1 MTQTLGLRLR
11 ARSRKR
17 FHPLLHK
24 TYGSNESLMIAA
36 ATVFQSTRA
45 SRACVAIAVLA
56 VTVAAGCAQP
66 PVRRVPVLVEPLP
79 SPAAGVATV
88 PTAPPSSVT
97 GTDPVEIVEA
107 PRIQPP
113 PPQAEV
119 KIGTGQFINA
129 QAAARRPASTAAG
142 GNVVFNWENVPIQEV
157 VKAILGD
164 VLQENYVI
172 APGVQGNV
180 TFSTAQPITPNQAMG
195 VLEMLLSWNNATLVY
210 RDGRYTVTPVAS
222 AVPGNLTP
230 RIGPATSARGYELRV
245 VPLKYISATEMEKIL
260 VPYIRPG
267 AMVRVDNARNILV
280 VGGTR
285 ADLTNY
291 LETIA
296 VFDVNWLK
304 GMSIGIFPLEQ
315 VDAKTVVPELEKI
328 FGDAAGTPMAGMF
341 RFLAIERTNSV
352 MVITPQPEYLTQ
364 AEEWIGKLDRG
375 SGAASQLFVYY
386 VKNVKATDLA
396 EKLTDIFS
404 SSGSGA
410 AGAPAPIGAVT
421 PGVASI
427 EINAMNRG
435 RKDERD
441 LNQRARAVT
450 QAPITTTPAGVA
462 GTAGG
467 SGEAGGGISIVES
480 DNIRITSIEES
491 NALLIKSTS
500 SQYDSIESAIRRLDV
515 VPLQV
520 HIEARFLEVTLTD
533 RFRFGVQSYFEN
545 LKLPGPRFA
554 DGVEHGA
561 PTSFG
566 GSITPAGVAWT
577 FLSDHADFLID
588 TLQSEG
594 VVEVLAAPSVV
605 VLNNKSANIN
615 VGTQIPVVSSFINT
629 GGGVV
634 NPNDPNNPGIN
645 PGIGNSFVQFRD
657 TGITLDVTPRVNP
670 GGLVYLEIK
679 QEKSTPGAAD
689 TAVAGN
695 VAVNKRTLETEIAVQ
710 SGQTVMLGGLI
721 SDEAD
726 RFKGG
731 VPVLSKIPVIGGL
744 FGSTNRN
751 RVRQELIVL
760 ITPTVIGSA
769 QEGDEL
775 TREYR
780 ERFRQLKPL
789 SDQVEAER
797 LRGKARAEELRALD
811 SVPPTP

>member
-1 MTQTLGLRLR
+1 
-11 ARSRKR
+11 
-17 FHPLLHK
+17 
-24 TYGSNESLMIAA
+24 MIAA
-36 ATVFQSTRA
+36 ATYLQPTVPATGNTRA
-45 SRACVAIAVLA
+45 RAGIFFACALVIVL
-56 VTVAAGCAQP
+56 AGCAQA
-66 PVRRVPVLVEPLP
+66 PVRPAPQRVERPLAP
-79 SPAAGVATV
+79 SAGVATV
-88 PTAPPSSVT
+88 PTAPPASVT
-97 GTDPVEIVEA
+97 GVDTPTEIVDL
-107 PRIQPP
+107 PRVVPEPP
-113 PPQAEV
+113 RAEV

-129 QAAARRPASTAAG
+129 QAAARRPAATPAG

-172 APGVQGNV
+172 APGVAGNV

-210 RDGRYTVTPVAS
+210 RDGRYTVTPVNQAI
-222 AVPGNLTP
+222 PGNLTP
-230 RIGPATSARGYELRV
+230 RIGPAAGARGYELRV

-260 VPYIRPG
+260 APYIRPG
-267 AMVRVDNARNILV
+267 AVVRSDNARNILV
-280 VGGTR
+280 LGGTR
-285 ADLTNY
+285 ADLSNY
-291 LETIA
+291 LETIS
-296 VFDVNWLK
+296 VFDVNWLR
-304 GMSIGIFPLEQ
+304 GMSVGIFPLEQ
-315 VDAKTVVPELEKI
+315 VEAKTIVPELEKI

-341 RFLAIERTNSV
+341 RFLPIDRTNSV
-352 MVITPQPEYLTQ
+352 MVITPQPEYLKQ

-386 VKNVKATDLA
+386 VKNVKATELA

-404 SSGSGA
+404 SSGSA
-410 AGAPAPIGAVT
+410 SSTRAPAAIGAVT
-421 PGVASI
+421 PGVESV
-427 EINAMNRG
+427 EISSMNRG
-435 RKDERD
+435 TKD
-441 LNQRARAVT
+441 QRQEVARERAVT
-450 QAPITTTPAGVA
+450 QAPVVA
-462 GTAGG
+462 APDGAIAKSGG
-467 SGEAGGGISIVES
+467 DMGGGISIVES

-491 NALLIKSTS
+491 NALLIKATS
-500 SQYDSIESAIRRLDV
+500 NQYDSIESAIRRLDV

-533 RFRFGVQSYFEN
+533 KFSFGVQSFFEN
-545 LKLPGPRFA
+545 FRGPGAATLP
-554 DGVEHGA
+554 DGVDRGGL
-561 PTSFG
+561 SSLG

-577 FLSDHADFLID
+577 FLSDNADLFIS

-594 VVEVLAAPSVV
+594 EVEVLAAPSVV

-615 VGTQIPVVSSFINT
+615 VGTQIPVVSSFVNT
-629 GGGVV
+629 GNVGGT
-634 NPNDPNNPGIN
+634 DPNNPGLN
-645 PGIGNSFVQFRD
+645 PGIGSSFVQFRD

-695 VAVNKRTLETEIAVQ
+695 VSVNKRTLETEIAVQ

-731 VPVLSKIPVIGGL
+731 VPLLSQIPIIGGL

-769 QEGDEL
+769 QEGEDL

-797 LRGKARAEELRALD
+797 LRGKERAEQAQAVRAA
-811 SVPPTP
+811 PAQK

>member
-1 MTQTLGLRLR
+1 
-11 ARSRKR
+11 
-17 FHPLLHK
+17 
-24 TYGSNESLMIAA
+24 MIAA
-36 ATVFQSTRA
+36 ATLLQSTRT
-45 SRACVAIAVLA
+45 SRAFLLIAMLAITVL
-56 VTVAAGCAQP
+56 AGCAEA
-66 PVRRVPVLVEPLP
+66 PVRRIPVRVEPLP

-88 PTAPPSSVT
+88 PTAPPPSVT
-97 GTDPVEIVEA
+97 GPNPVEVVDA
-107 PRIQPP
+107 PRIVPP
-113 PPQAEV
+113 PPRAEV

-210 RDGRYTVTPVAS
+210 RDGRYTVTPVAA

-230 RIGPATSARGYELRV
+230 RIGPATNARGYELRV

-260 VPYIRPG
+260 QPYIRPG

-280 VGGTR
+280 LGGTR
-285 ADLTNY
+285 ADLSNY

-304 GMSIGIFPLEQ
+304 GMSVGIFPLEQ

-341 RFLAIERTNSV
+341 RFLPIERTNSV
-352 MVITPQPEYLTQ
+352 MVITPQPEYLKQ
-364 AEEWIGKLDRG
+364 AEEWLGKLDRG

-396 EKLTDIFS
+396 EKLTEIFS
-404 SSGSGA
+404 TSGSSTTR
-410 AGAPAPIGAVT
+410 APVPIGAVT
-421 PGVASI
+421 PGVESI
-427 EINAMNRG
+427 EINSMNRG

-450 QAPITTTPAGVA
+450 QAPITTTPAGAA
-462 GTAGG
+462 GAAGG
-467 SGEAGGGISIVES
+467 VVDGGGISIVES

-533 RFRFGVQSYFEN
+533 RFRFGVQSFFEN
-545 LKLPGPRFA
+545 FTAPGNPRFP
-554 DGVEHGA
+554 DGVVRSGL
-561 PTSFG
+561 SSLG
-566 GSITPAGVAWT
+566 GSITPSGVAWT
-577 FLSDHADFLID
+577 FLSDNADLFID

-594 VVEVLAAPSVV
+594 QVEVLAAPSVV

-634 NPNDPNNPGIN
+634 NPNPNDPNNPGIN

-695 VAVNKRTLETEIAVQ
+695 VSVNKRTLETEIAVQ

-726 RFKGG
+726 RSKGG
-731 VPVLSKIPVIGGL
+731 LPGLIKIPIIGAL

-797 LRGKARAEELRALD
+797 LRGKARAEEVRALQNA
-811 SVPPTP
+811 PIAP

>member
-1 MTQTLGLRLR
+1 MMRGN
-11 ARSRKR
+11 
-17 FHPLLHK
+17 
-24 TYGSNESLMIAA
+24 NEIPMIAA
-36 ATVFQSTRA
+36 ANVFHPARVFPARRSAAERA
-45 SRACVAIAVLA
+45 RARVLFAACLITVLA
-56 VTVAAGCAQP
+56 GCVQA
-66 PVRRVPVLVEPLP
+66 PVRPASARVEPRLP
-79 SPAAGVATV
+79 PSAGVATV
-88 PTAPPSSVT
+88 PTAPPASVT
-97 GTDPVEIVEA
+97 GVDVATEVEDL
-107 PRIQPP
+107 PRVVPP
-113 PPQAEV
+113 PPRAEV
-119 KIGTGQFINA
+119 KVGTGQFINA
-129 QAAARRPASTAAG
+129 QAAARRPASTPAG

-172 APGVQGNV
+172 APGVAGNV

-210 RDGRYTVTPVAS
+210 RDGRYTVTPINQAI
-222 AVPGNLTP
+222 PGNLTP
-230 RIGPATSARGYELRV
+230 RIGPAAGARGYELRV

-260 VPYIRPG
+260 APYIRPG
-267 AMVRVDNARNILV
+267 AVVRSDNARNILV
-280 VGGTR
+280 LGGTR

-291 LETIA
+291 LETIN

-304 GMSIGIFPLEQ
+304 GMSVGIFPLEQ
-315 VDAKTVVPELEKI
+315 VDAKVVVPELEKI

-341 RFLAIERTNSV
+341 RFLPIERTNSV
-352 MVITPQPEYLTQ
+352 MVITPQPEYLRQ

-396 EKLTDIFS
+396 EKLTEIFS
-404 SSGSGA
+404 SSGSSTTR
-410 AGAPAPIGAVT
+410 APAAIGAVT
-421 PGVASI
+421 PGVESV
-427 EINAMNRG
+427 EISSMNRG
-435 RKDERD
+435 TKEQRQEVARER
-441 LNQRARAVT
+441 AIT
-450 QAPITTTPAGVA
+450 QAPVVAAANGITAQS
-462 GTAGG
+462 GG
-467 SGEAGGGISIVES
+467 NTGGGISIVES
-480 DNIRITSIEES
+480 DNIKITSIEES

-533 RFRFGVQSYFEN
+533 KFAFGVQSFFEN
-545 LKLPGPRFA
+545 FQTATPQLPNDPQGNLI
-554 DGVEHGA
+554 GGL
-561 PTSFG
+561 TSLG
-566 GSITPAGVAWT
+566 GSITPTGVAWT
-577 FLSDHADFLID
+577 FLSDNADLFIS

-594 VVEVLAAPSVV
+594 EVEVLAAPSVV

-615 VGTQIPVVSSFINT
+615 VGTQIPVVSSFVNT
-629 GGGVV
+629 GNVGGT
-634 NPNDPNNPGIN
+634 DPNNPGLN

-695 VAVNKRTLETEIAVQ
+695 VSVNKRTLETEIAVQ

-731 VPVLSKIPVIGGL
+731 VPLLSQIPIIGGL

-769 QEGDEL
+769 QEGEDL

-789 SDQVEAER
+789 SDQVESER
-797 LRGKARAEELRALD
+797 LRGKARAEQARAAD
-811 SVPPTP
+811 AVPVNP

>member
-1 MTQTLGLRLR
+1 MIPAAFPPRF
-11 ARSRKR
+11 RSSRV
-17 FHPLLHK
+17 
-24 TYGSNESLMIAA
+24 IAPI
-36 ATVFQSTRA
+36 VL
-45 SRACVAIAVLA
+45 ACVVVLA
-56 VTVAAGCAQP
+56 GCSSVP
-66 PVRRVPVLVEPLP
+66 LRDWPVRAEPPP

-88 PTAPPSSVT
+88 PTAPPQAANQAGAPASVVDSSESEP
-97 GTDPVEIVEA
+97 GSMPAKPVSPGVE
-107 PRIQPP
+107 PR
-113 PPQAEV
+113 AEV
-119 KIGTGQFINA
+119 QIGTGEFINA
-129 QAAARRPASTAAG
+129 RAATRRPASTPAG

-180 TFSTAQPITPNQAMG
+180 TFSTAQPISPNQAMG

-210 RDGRYTVTPVAS
+210 RDGRYTVTPLNQAI
-222 AVPGNLTP
+222 PGNLTP

-245 VPLKYISATEMEKIL
+245 VPLKYIAATEMEKIL
-260 VPYIRPG
+260 APYIRPG
-267 AMVRVDNARNILV
+267 AVVRSDNARNILV
-280 VGGTR
+280 LGGTR
-285 ADLTNY
+285 ADLANY
-291 LETIA
+291 LETVA
-296 VFDVNWLK
+296 VFDVNWLR

-315 VDAKTVVPELEKI
+315 VEAKVVVPELEKV

-341 RFLAIERTNSV
+341 RFLPIERTNSV
-352 MVITPQPEYLTQ
+352 MVITPQPEYLKQ
-364 AEEWIGKLDRG
+364 AEDWIGKLDRG

-386 VKNVKATDLA
+386 VKNVKATDLSD
-396 EKLTDIFS
+396 KLTEIFTGKQGS
-404 SSGSGA
+404 SSGQSA
-410 AGAPAPIGAVT
+410 AIGSVT
-421 PGVASI
+421 PGVESV
-427 EINAMNRG
+427 EINSMNAG
-435 RKDERD
+435 TKEQRD
-441 LNQRARAVT
+441 LEQRARAITQSPVETTVT
-450 QAPITTTPAGVA
+450 GQASSLAQS
-462 GTAGG
+462 GG
-467 SGEAGGGISIVES
+467 ASGGGISIIES
-480 DNIRITSIEES
+480 ENIRITAIEES

-533 RFRFGVQSYFEN
+533 EFRFGVQSFFEN
-545 LKLPGPRFA
+545 FTAPGNPQLPDDPN
-554 DGVEHGA
+554 GVFRSGL
-561 PTSFG
+561 SSLG
-566 GSITPAGVAWT
+566 GSITPTGVAWT
-577 FLSDHADFLID
+577 FLSDNADLFID

-594 VVEVLAAPSVV
+594 EVEVLAAPSVV

-629 GGGVV
+629 GGGVQ

-679 QEKSTPGAAD
+679 QEKSTPGPAS

-695 VAVNKRTLETEIAVQ
+695 VSVNKRTLETEIAVQ
-710 SGQTVMLGGLI
+710 SGQTVMMGGLI

-726 RFKGG
+726 SSKGG
-731 VPVLSKIPVIGGL
+731 FPGLIKIPFIGPL

-760 ITPTVIGSA
+760 ITPTVISSA
-769 QEGDEL
+769 QEGDDL

-797 LRGKARAEELRALD
+797 LRGKQRAEEQRALR
-811 SVPPTP
+811 PEPTPLDP

>member
-1 MTQTLGLRLR
+1 MAER
-11 ARSRKR
+11 ARA
-17 FHPLLHK
+17 PL
-24 TYGSNESLMIAA
+24 AA
-36 ATVFQSTRA
+36 FLITV
-45 SRACVAIAVLA
+45 V
-56 VTVAAGCAQP
+56 AGCVQA
-66 PVRRVPVLVEPLP
+66 PVRPATARVEPRLP
-79 SPAAGVATV
+79 PSAGVATV
-88 PTAPPSSVT
+88 PTAPPASVT
-97 GTDPVEIVEA
+97 GVDVATQVEDL
-107 PRIQPP
+107 PRIEPP
-113 PPQAEV
+113 PPRAEV
-119 KIGTGQFINA
+119 KVGTGQFINA
-129 QAAARRPASTAAG
+129 QAAARRPASTPAG

-172 APGVQGNV
+172 APGVAGNV

-210 RDGRYTVTPVAS
+210 RDGRYTVTPINQAI
-222 AVPGNLTP
+222 PGNLTP
-230 RIGPATSARGYELRV
+230 RIGPAAGARGYELRV

-260 VPYIRPG
+260 APYIRPG
-267 AMVRVDNARNILV
+267 AVVRSDNARNILV
-280 VGGTR
+280 LGGTR

-291 LETIA
+291 LETIN

-304 GMSIGIFPLEQ
+304 GMSVGIFPLEQ
-315 VDAKTVVPELEKI
+315 VDAKVVVPELEKI

-341 RFLAIERTNSV
+341 RFLPIERTNSV
-352 MVITPQPEYLTQ
+352 MVITPQPEYLRQ

-375 SGAASQLFVYY
+375 SGAAAQLFVYY

-396 EKLTDIFS
+396 EKLTEIFS
-404 SSGSGA
+404 ASGSSTTRPPA
-410 AGAPAPIGAVT
+410 AIGAVT
-421 PGVASI
+421 PGVESV
-427 EINAMNRG
+427 EISSLNRG
-435 RKDERD
+435 TKEQRQEVARER
-441 LNQRARAVT
+441 AIT
-450 QAPITTTPAGVA
+450 QAPVTAAPNGITAQS
-462 GTAGG
+462 GG
-467 SGEAGGGISIVES
+467 NTGGGISIVES

-545 LKLPGPRFA
+545 LKLPGNPRFP
-554 DGVEHGA
+554 DGVERGGL
-561 PTSFG
+561 TSFG
-566 GSITPAGVAWT
+566 GSITPGGVAWT

-615 VGTQIPVVSSFINT
+615 VGTQIPVVSSFIS
-629 GGGVV
+629 GGV
-634 NPNDPNNPGIN
+634 NPTPGQPNPGIN

-731 VPVLSKIPVIGGL
+731 VPVLSKLPLVGGL

-769 QEGDEL
+769 QEGEDL

-797 LRGKARAEELRALD
+797 LRGKARAEQARAAD
-811 SVPPTP
+811 AAPVNP